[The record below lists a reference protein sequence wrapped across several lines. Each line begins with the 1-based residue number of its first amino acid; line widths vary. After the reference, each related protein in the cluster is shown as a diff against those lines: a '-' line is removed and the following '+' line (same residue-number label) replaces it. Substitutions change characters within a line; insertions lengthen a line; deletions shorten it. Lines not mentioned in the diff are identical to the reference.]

1 MNTLLALPPSQMKS
15 IYKNYFGTKNRE
27 KIDMILEPFQAM
39 VQLSLLGHSPIGT
52 KLRIQ
57 NNLLSLHFPVIYQG
71 ISRWYHDDKKD
82 DLYYLFHVFR
92 RFNLWFKNQNDYL
105 TNEEYN
111 ILINHVNRGISNLIK
126 TYENTE
132 NTPIVHILSM
142 YKSLLNSNQLNEN
155 TNGENKEI
163 ENLTAGL
170 ENNNEPVNKVNLQ
183 EISSLES
190 QGQEEVSQNIDID
203 SIFKHIIKIY
213 STEIKGI
220 IFNILL
226 LCEKENSVD
235 NKRKYIDGLNTI
247 LEQTNVKI
255 KQWINEKLII

>member
-39 VQLSLLGHSPIGT
+39 IQLSLLGHSPIGT

-132 NTPIVHILSM
+132 NTPIVHILAM
-142 YKSLLNSNQLNEN
+142 YKSLLNSNQLNEK
-155 TNGENKEI
+155 TNGDNKEI
-163 ENLTAGL
+163 ENFPEPMSLK
-170 ENNNEPVNKVNLQ
+170 NNNE
-183 EISSLES
+183 EINNLES
-190 QGQEEVSQNIDID
+190 QGQQELTQNIDID
-203 SIFKHIIKIY
+203 TFFKHIITIY
-213 STEIKGI
+213 PIEIKGI
-220 IFNILL
+220 VFNILL
-226 LCEKENSVD
+226 LCEKEGSID
-235 NKRKYIDGLNTI
+235 NKKKYIDGLNKI
-247 LEQTNVKI
+247 LEQTNMKI